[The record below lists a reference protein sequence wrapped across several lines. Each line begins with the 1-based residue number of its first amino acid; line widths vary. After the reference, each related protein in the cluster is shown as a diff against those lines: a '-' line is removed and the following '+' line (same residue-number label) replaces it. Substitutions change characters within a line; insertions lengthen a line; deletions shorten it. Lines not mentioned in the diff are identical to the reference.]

1 MSLPRF
7 VVLFVLLTFAKSALA
22 QQSTA
27 SSPQATALLQQ
38 SLTALSGG
46 NSIRDVTLSGTA
58 RRIAGSD
65 DESGTVVIQ
74 ALAGTGSTLTL
85 TFPSGQRTE
94 LRNVSAPVPVG
105 SWSGPDG
112 VAHAMAYHNLLTD
125 PGWAP
130 ALTIAALLSAPNA
143 AITYVGP
150 ETHKGQ
156 SVIHVS
162 ASQQFPALT
171 GTPATLMQH
180 LTQTDVYLD
189 AGTGLPDAITFYSH
203 ADSNAL
209 VDVAVEVEFS
219 SYQTVSG
226 AQIPLHVQQF
236 VNNSLA
242 LDLQLSSATLNSG
255 LASSIFAVAGAQ

>member
-1 MSLPRF
+1 MRSARF
-7 VVLFVLLTFAKSALA
+7 VPLLVLFVFARSATA
-22 QQSTA
+22 QQATA
-27 SSPQATALLQQ
+27 APPQATALLQQ
-38 SLTALSGG
+38 SLVALTGG
-46 NSIRDVTLSGTA
+46 HPLTDITLSGTA
-58 RRIAGSD
+58 HRIAGSD

-74 ALAGTGSTLTL
+74 ALAGTGSTLALTL
-85 TFPSGQRTE
+85 PSGPRTE

-189 AGTGLPDAITFYSH
+189 AGTGLPDAIAFNSH

-209 VDVAVEVEFS
+209 VDVAVEVDFS

-236 VNNSLA
+236 INNSLA
-242 LDLQLSSATLNSG
+242 LDLRLSSATLNSG